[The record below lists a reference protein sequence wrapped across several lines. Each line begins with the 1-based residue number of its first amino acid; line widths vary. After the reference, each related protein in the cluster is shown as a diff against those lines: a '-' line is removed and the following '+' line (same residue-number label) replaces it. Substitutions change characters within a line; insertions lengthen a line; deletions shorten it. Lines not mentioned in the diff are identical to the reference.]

1 MVCKNCGNFVADGHS
16 FCSNCGAKIQI
27 APAPGSNR
35 KKSGSAAVWIIVAAA
50 AAGLVVGRFIWK
62 TTPSESPSQT
72 AVSSSA
78 SQCEQYIDNAKNY
91 MASGDYHSAVGELI
105 DCENAT
111 NDDSI
116 ISECEDMLVQII
128 STLKSGE
135 PATGTEL
142 ERTFQYQGG
151 GEYHVTAESG
161 PVEVT
166 VTDLDNSS
174 STSASMFARVKRG
187 SYISPP
193 DATPCL
199 TMSAIYGSTTA

>member
-128 STLKSGE
+128 STLKSGR
-135 PATGTEL
+135 ARDRHRAGTHL
-142 ERTFQYQGG
+142 PI
-151 GEYHVTAESG
+151 SG
-161 PVEVT
+161 RRRP
-166 VTDLDNSS
+166 
-174 STSASMFARVKRG
+174 RHR
-187 SYISPP
+187 
-193 DATPCL
+193 
-199 TMSAIYGSTTA
+199 

>member
-1 MVCKNCGNFVADGHS
+1 M
-16 FCSNCGAKIQI
+16 
-27 APAPGSNR
+27 
-35 KKSGSAAVWIIVAAA
+35 AAA

-128 STLKSGE
+128 STLKSGRAPR
-135 PATGTEL
+135 PAQSWNAPSNIRAAKT
-142 ERTFQYQGG
+142 
-151 GEYHVTAESG
+151 
-161 PVEVT
+161 
-166 VTDLDNSS
+166 
-174 STSASMFARVKRG
+174 TSPLRAAPWK
-187 SYISPP
+187 
-193 DATPCL
+193 
-199 TMSAIYGSTTA
+199 